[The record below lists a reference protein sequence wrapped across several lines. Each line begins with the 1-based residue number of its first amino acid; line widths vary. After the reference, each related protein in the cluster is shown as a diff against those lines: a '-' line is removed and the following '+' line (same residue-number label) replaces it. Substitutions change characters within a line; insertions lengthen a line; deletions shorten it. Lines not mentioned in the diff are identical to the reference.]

1 MPFLTDVDSRAAV
14 KGSRDPLGVQQIWTR
29 LGRHVVGNLTTV
41 STSVRDY
48 ATLLLGYHFAEQ
60 VAEDIGPGSELATFM
75 KWEQLAAYCRAHC
88 NADFM
93 FRGTEKVQRM
103 LSEGTRVCLSTDR
116 NHQILASQKTYG
128 LWGLYT
134 VPARSSGLLD
144 GEPARLTPAA
154 RAFVE
159 EHYLQRLGGS
169 TGRNVSRILDLLRQ
183 NQTRLDIAKADESLA
198 KAVALVLAKKLTDKE
213 KAFYRE
219 HLLYGGPLDATHGLQ
234 KQVVELFAPT
244 FDDKSWGFTPTAL
257 RHFAKEAR
265 APSRSW
271 DKVAHNLDRIA
282 TCETVMGPAA
292 MLFGYMQGLD
302 GKSVKTVSDRLREAW
317 GPGMRTIDSAAF
329 GELQPE
335 IASGDKPTGNRW
347 VAVAEALAGGD
358 YGSAVATLVD
368 QNKAVM
374 AGRGGAAWLEIRKG
388 TLHVRVRD
396 ENGRLPSRDE
406 VGDLWRFPYFL
417 DSLRVVG
424 ATLEESD
431 HV

>member
-1 MPFLTDVDSRAAV
+1 MPFLTDLDSRAAV
-14 KGSRDPLGVQQIWTR
+14 KGSRDPLGIQQIWTR

-48 ATLLLGYHFAEQ
+48 ATLLLGYHFAEE
-60 VAEDIGPGSELATFM
+60 VADDVGPGSELATFM
-75 KWEQLAAYCRAHC
+75 KWEQFAAYCRAHC
-88 NADFM
+88 NEDFV
-93 FRGTEKVQRM
+93 FRGTEKVQRT

-159 EHYLQRLGGS
+159 EHYLQRLGGAA
-169 TGRNVSRILDLLRQ
+169 GRHVSRILDLLRQ
-183 NQTRLDIAKADESLA
+183 HQSRLDIAKADEPLA
-198 KAVALVLAKKLTDKE
+198 KAVALVLAKKLTPKE

-219 HLLYGGPLDATHGLQ
+219 HLLYGGPLDATKGLQ
-234 KQVVELFAPT
+234 KQAVELFAPT
-244 FDDKSWGFTPTAL
+244 FNDESWGFTPRAL

-282 TCETVMGPAA
+282 TCETVMGPAS
-292 MLFGYMQGLD
+292 MLFGYIQGLD
-302 GKSVKTVSDRLREAW
+302 GKSLKTVSDRLREAW
-317 GPGMRTIDSAAF
+317 GPGLRTVDSAAF

-335 IASGDKPTGNRW
+335 IASGDKPAGDRW
-347 VAVAEALAGGD
+347 VAVA
-358 YGSAVATLVD
+358 
-368 QNKAVM
+368 
-374 AGRGGAAWLEIRKG
+374 
-388 TLHVRVRD
+388 
-396 ENGRLPSRDE
+396 
-406 VGDLWRFPYFL
+406 
-417 DSLRVVG
+417 
-424 ATLEESD
+424 
-431 HV
+431 